1 MGETILP
8 TVEESSPQAE
18 EPPICGLH
26 EPHLSPNKT
35 HSQQATGNGNFPLTL
50 AAPHT
55 LSVQAIAEQLRVDVN
70 HGLSYAEAASRLRLH
85 GPNKVKGAEGLSMWK
100 ILLRQVSNSL
110 TFVLIIVMAISFG
123 IDDYIEGGVVTAVI
137 CLNIVVGFWQD
148 YRAEK
153 TIESLKKLTAPE
165 ATVTRDG
172 TMDIKVKAIDLV
184 PGDIVQLSVGS
195 IVPADIRL
203 IDGVNAFTN
212 EAFLTGESASVEKTP
227 GKTFE
232 DADLA
237 TGDQTN
243 LAFSGSEMTS
253 GRCRGIVVATAMN
266 TEVGRIAAMLR
277 QKKDNSAQSQH
288 FLIRMGQRVVRG
300 LKTILGLVGT
310 PLQITLSKFAL
321 LLFALAIL
329 LAIIVFSASKWKVG
343 GEVLIYGICVAVAV
357 IPESLIA
364 VLTITIAVGGKAM
377 AKSNVITRVQSAIE
391 AVGGVTN
398 ICSDKTGTLTQGRM
412 VTKKALIPGT
422 GTLTVD
428 AITDPYNPL
437 MGRVALHGN
446 RLDLDQFRPNAATTR
461 FLRTI
466 ALCNNSKVLPAF
478 EMNSDPLNEKNVGL
492 DRSEDGGDTDVSTM
506 QSISRTP
513 TVAME
518 GLLTAP
524 WKAHGEPTEVALHV
538 LASRFNMGKEELMNT
553 LPMHLA
559 AEFSFDSTVKKMTVV
574 YKDNRSGTMDV
585 YTKGATEF
593 MLPVL
598 NVPEAERTDILR
610 AAETMANEGLRVLC
624 LAHKPLAAGADISK
638 RYQVETNLNYV
649 GLVAIYDPPRLE
661 TKDAVRE
668 CKIAGITVH
677 MLTGDHPGTARAIA
691 RDVDIIDNNSPA
703 SAVMIARDFD
713 AMTEKQIDGL
723 EVLPLVIA
731 RCSPTTK
738 VKMVQALHRRGHFCV
753 MTGDGVNDSPAL
765 KQANVGMAM
774 GSGSDVAKDAA
785 EMILTDDNFASIVK
799 AVEEGRRLFD
809 NIQKFLM
816 HLLISNIAQVILLL
830 IGLAFKDRDNHSV
843 FPLSPI
849 EILWVNL
856 ITSSFLAIGLGLEES
871 QEDSMYRPPHDVKK
885 GVFTAELITDKL
897 IYGFAMGSLCLFS
910 FAIVAYVGPGSAG
923 GDLGSGCNEA
933 WNETC
938 GVVFRARATTY
949 ATITLLLLVTAWEVK
964 HFARSLFN
972 MHPHTPLPAPRGLS
986 VFPTIWRNR
995 FLFFA
1000 VVAGFLLML
1009 PIVYI
1014 PLLNKRVF
1022 KHAAITW
1029 EWGVAFGAV
1038 VMYIAAI
1045 EGWKAVKRSFG
1056 IGSGAHRVIRRED
1069 AEARA
1074 GLLVGGVSLVAEK
1087 K

>member
-1 MGETILP
+1 MGETVLP
-8 TVEESSPQAE
+8 AVEETAPQEIEPRTGGSNGLNTTNRPGQLQPNPSDGATPSP
-18 EPPICGLH
+18 LH
-26 EPHLSPNKT
+26 
-35 HSQQATGNGNFPLTL
+35 
-50 AAPHT
+50 APHT
-55 LSVQAIAEQLRVDVN
+55 LTFEEVAEELRVDIN
-70 HGLSYAEAASRLRLH
+70 HGLSTTEAESRLQLY

-100 ILLRQVSNSL
+100 ILMRQISNSL

-172 TMDIKVKAIDLV
+172 TTDVKVKAVDLV

-212 EAFLTGESASVEKTP
+212 EAFLTGESIPVEKTP
-227 GKTFE
+227 LKVF
-232 DADLA
+232 DDFDLA
-237 TGDQTN
+237 TGDRTN

-253 GRCRGIVVATAMN
+253 GRCRGIVVATAME
-266 TEVGRIAAMLR
+266 TEVGKIATMLR
-277 QKKDNSAQSQH
+277 QKKDDAPESLS
-288 FLIRMGQRVVRG
+288 FFGRLWRRFVRG
-300 LKTILGLVGT
+300 LRTILGLVGT

-321 LLFALAIL
+321 LLFGLAIL
-329 LAIIVFSASKWKVG
+329 LAIIVFSASKWQVG

-377 AKSNVITRVQSAIE
+377 AKANVITRVQSAIE

-412 VTKKALIPGT
+412 VTRKALIQGVGT
-422 GTLTVD
+422 IAVD
-428 AITDPYNPL
+428 AITDPFDPRS
-437 MGRVALHGN
+437 GRVTLDDE
-446 RLDLDQFRPNAATTR
+446 RLGLDQYQPSTTLAR

-466 ALCNNSKVLPAF
+466 ALCNNSKVQTPS
-478 EMNSDPLNEKNVGL
+478 EMSIETSNEKSDNA
-492 DRSEDGGDTDVSTM
+492 DRSISDDDPDTDASTI
-506 QSISRTP
+506 QSATLSS
-513 TVAME
+513 
-518 GLLTAP
+518 AP
-524 WKAHGEPTEVALHV
+524 GQAAGTWKAHGEPTEIALHV
-538 LASRFNMGKEELMNT
+538 LASRFGMGKEDILRSSNIS
-553 LPMHLA
+553 LA
-559 AEFSFDSTVKKMTVV
+559 TEFSFDSTVKKMTVV
-574 YKDNRSGTMDV
+574 YKDNHSGNMDV

-598 NVPEAERTDILR
+598 NVSEQKRDEIMQ
-610 AAETMANEGLRVLC
+610 AAESMANEGLRVLC
-624 LAHKPLAAGADISK
+624 VAHKALSPGTNIQERAS
-638 RYQVETNLNYV
+638 VEDDLDYI
-649 GLVAIYDPPRLE
+649 GLVAIYDPPRLG
-661 TKDAVRE
+661 TKGAVRE
-668 CKIAGITVH
+668 CKVAGITVH

-691 RDVDIIDNNSPA
+691 KDVDIIDDDTPA

-713 AMTEKQIDGL
+713 QMTDEQIDNM
-723 EVLPLVIA
+723 ETLPLVIA
-731 RCSPTTK
+731 RCSPKTK
-738 VKMVQALHRRGHFCV
+738 VKMVQALHRRQRFCV

-774 GSGSDVAKDAA
+774 GTGSDVAKDAA
-785 EMILTDDNFASIVK
+785 EMVLTDDNFASIVK

-830 IGLAFKDRDNHSV
+830 IGLAFKDNDNHSV

-871 QEDSMYRPPHDVKK
+871 QTDSMLRPPRDVKA
-885 GVFTAELITDKL
+885 GVFSKELITDKF
-897 IYGFAMGSLCLFS
+897 IYGFFMGALCLFS
-910 FAIVAYVGPGSAG
+910 FAIVAYVGPGG
-923 GDLGSGCNEA
+923 GNLGSGCNEA
-933 WNETC
+933 FNDTC
-938 GVVFRARATTY
+938 DVVFRARATTY
-949 ATITLLLLVTAWEVK
+949 CTITLLLLVTAWEVK

-972 MHPHTPLPAPRGLS
+972 MYPHTDMGVPRGLS
-986 VFPTIWRNR
+986 VFPTLWRNR

-1000 VVAGFLLML
+1000 VIAGLVTMF

-1014 PLLNKRVF
+1014 PVINEKVF
-1022 KHAAITW
+1022 KHGTITW
-1029 EWGVAFGAV
+1029 EWGVSFGCV
-1038 VMYIAAI
+1038 VIYISAI
-1045 EGWKAVKRSFG
+1045 ETWKMIKRRCG
-1056 IGSGAHRVIRRED
+1056 IWSGAHKVVSRED

-1074 GLLVGGVSLVAEK
+1074 GLDVGGVREK
-1087 K
+1087 KR